1 MVEKG
6 LSERLTGLVI
16 KSRYI
21 ETADFDAETI
31 WRQCSSIDSYFHSFL
46 LLGSVPT
53 LLY

>member
-1 MVEKG
+1 VIEKG
-6 LSERLTGLVI
+6 LSEHLTRLVI
-16 KSRYI
+16 KLRHV